1 MTYDAFFIFWV
12 IIMTPQKQ
20 SCISANVFINTINTC
35 ALASTIWMLILIS
48 LKVQGENSEKSC
60 KAECQ

>member
-1 MTYDAFFIFWV
+1 
-12 IIMTPQKQ
+12 MTPQKQ

-35 ALASTIWMLILIS
+35 ALASTISMLIS

-60 KAECQ
+60 KAECQQKNTFSITGYTL